1 MKVTIDLNSQDQA
14 NVKNLSASLQLNEE
28 ELLLRLIRA
37 GLDQQLGDTAY
48 QAYFHDLKRSIRK
61 NAPKG

>member
-1 MKVTIDLNSQDQA
+1 MKVTIDLNSQDEE
-14 NVKNLSASLQLNEE
+14 NLKCLSASLQLSEK

-61 NAPKG
+61 NDPKG